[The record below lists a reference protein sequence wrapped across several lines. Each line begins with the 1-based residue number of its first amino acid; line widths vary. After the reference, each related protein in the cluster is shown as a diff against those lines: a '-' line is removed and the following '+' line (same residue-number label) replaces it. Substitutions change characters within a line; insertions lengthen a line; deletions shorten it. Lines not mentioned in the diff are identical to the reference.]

1 MNDIP
6 ASQDM
11 ASQHSP
17 SVDEQIALEATPP
30 AEHGLKH
37 LEAGFIAEFKK
48 AEIFAVD
55 SLHELE
61 AVPKRL
67 LAWVAAHLP
76 KTNDAPSA

>member
-6 ASQDM
+6 ASQDI
-11 ASQHSP
+11 AAQPLAPTP

-30 AEHGLKH
+30 AEHGLEH
-37 LEAGFIAEFKK
+37 LETEFVAEFKK

-67 LAWVAAHLP
+67 LAWLAAKL
-76 KTNDAPSA
+76 